1 MKTSINLER
10 MITLDVIALDVS
22 NGRSY
27 VVHYSD
33 NKCLFEGWMIH
44 NQEGLNGLLAR
55 AQLCQTVPEIVLEAT
70 GVYSRVIERFCQ
82 DHHFDYYLLNPLEAR
97 KQTDS
102 LRVNKTDK
110 SDAHKLALTHYFM
123 ERKKKVGID
132 KEYQEM
138 TTLSRWYGSN
148 EKAIKYARNQLHA
161 FLTLSFPELESYF
174 SSVASEYALE
184 MIQLFPHP
192 DSLLNYSRT
201 KVKNLIYKNTKKNIS
216 QTKALLE
223 AESILTIAKD
233 AYPAVDNDSLETFLV
248 IDWASK
254 LQQLVRQK
262 KEIQKKLID
271 RAQSFKEFYVYTSFS
286 GVGELTAALLI
297 AELGDITRFDNH
309 KQLNAFVGI
318 DIRRFQSGD
327 SPNYDKISKRG
338 NTLARKTL
346 YLVITNMIRSQTS
359 GPNHIVDYYYRAK
372 KQPHAKKHKVV
383 LIGCMDRFLKSIHYL
398 VLHGKLYDYDLSPK

>member
-10 MITLDVIALDVS
+10 MVTMDVIALDVS
-22 NGRSY
+22 NSRSY
-27 VVHYSD
+27 VVHYAD
-33 NKCLFEGWMIH
+33 NTCVFEGWMIH
-44 NQEGLNGLLAR
+44 NQEGLNELLTR
-55 AQLCQTVPEIVLEAT
+55 TQLCQNVPEIVFEAT

-110 SDAHKLALTHYFM
+110 SDAHKLAITHYFM
-123 ERKKKVGID
+123 TRKKKVVID
-132 KEYQEM
+132 KVYQEM
-138 TTLSRWYGSN
+138 TTLSRWYESN
-148 EKAIKYARNQLHA
+148 EQAIKYARNQLHT

-174 SSVASEYALE
+174 STISSDYALE

-192 DSLLNYSRT
+192 DDLLKHSRT
-201 KVKNLIYKNTKKNIS
+201 KVKNILCKNTKKNIS
-216 QTKALLE
+216 ETKALIE
-223 AESILTIAKD
+223 TESLLSIAKNS
-233 AYPAVDNDSLETFLV
+233 YPAVDNDSLETFLV
-248 IDWASK
+248 IDWARK
-254 LQQLVRQK
+254 LQQLIQQK
-262 KEIQKKLID
+262 KEIQKNLID
-271 RAQSFKEFYVYTSFS
+271 RAQSFKEFYIYTSFT
-286 GVGELTAALLI
+286 GIGELTAALLI
-297 AELGDITRFDNH
+297 AELGDITRFKNH

-338 NTLARKTL
+338 NTLARKIL
-346 YLVITNMIRSQTS
+346 YLIITNMLRAQTA

-383 LIGCMDRFLKSIHYL
+383 LIACMDRFLRSIHYL